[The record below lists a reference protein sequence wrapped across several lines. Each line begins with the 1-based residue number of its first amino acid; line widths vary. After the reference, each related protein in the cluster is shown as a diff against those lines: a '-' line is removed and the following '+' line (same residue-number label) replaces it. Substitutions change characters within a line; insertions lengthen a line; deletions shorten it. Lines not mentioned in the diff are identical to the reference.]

1 MPQVDLFG
9 GGCGINEAT
18 LPKPWGQ
25 NATLI
30 TQTPP
35 MLQVDYFLGCSIKG
49 SQERCRLIVFLW
61 DAASKKATL
70 PMPLEAQTQTT
81 HATGRLVFLDTAS
94 KAMNPAG

>member
-1 MPQVDLFG
+1 L